1 MRGLYFL
8 KGYRKA
14 FCTALII
21 GMTLLL
27 IFTAFSIY
35 EYNRVNQMKQIKA
48 TEYFAV
54 FDNVLNNLVYTNI
67 NLMKGFAAYIKVNP
81 NLEDAEIYAY
91 LDELLKSQSNLINNV
106 GILKDTT
113 IMWNYPFELNKATI
127 GADLAQVKEQ
137 SPSVLSVK
145 QNGKPIFQG
154 PINLLQGGTGFI
166 IRSPI
171 YQDNN
176 QYWGQIS
183 IVLKGEQ
190 FVEKIK
196 NIESSLN
203 VKAIILSGD
212 QIVYGSES
220 LLDENVHWFKFAD
233 ELFAWDLGIVIN
245 GVNAL
250 TYLNVYIFLGI
261 GIILL
266 IVITI
271 ASFVML
277 KSNEIIK
284 HESLHDHLTGL
295 RNRNSLDE
303 TMQQLFAAAKRNDHK
318 VGVLLL
324 DLNKF
329 KEINDTFGHTMGDA
343 VLKETATRLNKAAR
357 KDEVLFRVGGDEFLL
372 VVPVVQNREILS
384 EIKRRFQSVLS
395 YKFESGGYSI
405 IVTSSIG
412 CAISGDDGNTLDELF
427 LKADRRM
434 YDEKHKVI

>member
-14 FCTALII
+14 FWMSLIV

-35 EYNRVNQMKQIKA
+35 EYNRVNQMEQIKA
-48 TEYFAV
+48 TEHFAV
-54 FDNVLNNLVYTNI
+54 FDNALNNLVYTNI

-81 NLEDAEIYAY
+81 NLEDAKIYAY
-91 LDELLKSQSNLINNV
+91 LNELLKSQSNLINNV

-113 IMWNYPFELNKATI
+113 IMWNYPYELNKATI
-127 GADLAQVKEQ
+127 GADLSQVKEQ
-137 SPSVLSVK
+137 SSSVLSVK
-145 QNGKPIFQG
+145 QNGKSIFQG

-171 YQDNN
+171 YQDND

-183 IVLKGEQ
+183 IVLKGAK
-190 FVEKIK
+190 FIEKLK

-203 VKAIILSGD
+203 VKAIIMSGD
-212 QIVYGSES
+212 QIVYGNKT
-220 LLDENVHWFKFAD
+220 LLDENVHWFNFED
-233 ELFAWDLGIVIN
+233 DLFSWDLGIVIN

-250 TYLNVYIFLGI
+250 TYLNVFIFLGI
-261 GIILL
+261 GIVLL
-266 IVITI
+266 FVITI

-277 KSNEIIK
+277 RSNEIIK
-284 HESLHDHLTGL
+284 HESLHDQLTEL

-303 TMQQLFAAAKRNDHK
+303 TMQQIFAAAKRNDHK

-343 VLKETATRLNKAAR
+343 VLKETALRLKEAAR

-372 VVPVVQNREILS
+372 VVPVVENGEILS
-384 EIKRRFQSVLS
+384 EIKKRFQSVLS
-395 YKFESGGYSI
+395 YKFESSGYSI

-412 CAISGDDGNTLDELF
+412 CAISGDDGNTFDELF
-427 LKADRRM
+427 IKADRRM